1 MKKYIVAIAFALVF
15 MFSGC
20 KQDFDITADY
30 KEVPVVYGLLNQ
42 QDSKHYI
49 RIQKGYL
56 IDGDARVAGGVP
68 DSIYYPAVLT
78 VKLIALNP
86 LTGNR
91 VDSAIFMRIDGNDP
105 MYGLQKDSGLFANTP
120 NWLYTTDKPLN
131 PDRSYLL
138 EVTNTS
144 NGYKFSSKVTDNK
157 SVNLVKDFVVSTP
170 NYSQK
175 LNLSNQKSS
184 SIKVLWTTA
193 QNAGIYDLT
202 VRFPYKE
209 YRTSDN
215 ALLLDT
221 FVDIAFLHSLEY
233 EYNGL
238 SINPAIEITSDNFL
252 TQLSKKLNATTDVY
266 REFNM
271 YKGMQFKIAAGGTD
285 LTNYIRSARAQGG
298 LSSNEALAPYTNIQ
312 GGVGVLSS
320 RFFKQVDSVLFT
332 PLALDSLACSDLSRP
347 LRFKN
352 HMGAL
357 CN

>member
-1 MKKYIVAIAFALVF
+1 MKNNIAIAALAF
-15 MFSGC
+15 ILMFSGC

-42 QDSKHYI
+42 QDGKHYI

-56 IDGDARVAGGVP
+56 IDGDARVASGVP
-68 DSIYYPAVLT
+68 DSIYYPDVLT
-78 VKLIALNP
+78 VKMIVLN
-86 LTGNR
+86 TQNGNR
-91 VDSAIFMRIDGNDP
+91 IDSFELQRVDGNTIA
-105 MYGLQKDSGLFANTP
+105 GFEKDSGLFANTP
-120 NWLYTTDKPLN
+120 NWLYTTNKQLN

-138 EVTNTS
+138 EVTNNT
-144 NGYKFSSKVTDNK
+144 NGYKFRTKVNGSQ
-157 SVNLVKDFVVSTP
+157 SVNLVRDFAISTP
-170 NYSQK
+170 IYNQK
-175 LNLSNQKSS
+175 LNLSNQKNT

-221 FVDIAFLHSLEY
+221 FVEITFVRSLEY

-238 SINPAIEITSDNFL
+238 SINPPIEITSDNFL
-252 TQLSKKLNATTDVY
+252 TQLSKKLTATTDVY
-266 REFNM
+266 REFNI
-271 YKGMQFKIAAGGTD
+271 YKGMQFKVAAGGTD

-298 LSSNEALAPYTNIQ
+298 LSSNEALAPYTNIE
-312 GGVGVLSS
+312 GGIGILSS
-320 RFFKQVDSVLFT
+320 RYFKQVDSVLFT
-332 PLALDSLACSDLSRP
+332 PIALDSLACSDISRA

-352 HMGAL
+352 HSGVL